1 MQPLNYHHET
11 GPKHSS
17 TNDVLETGLR
27 PGQCLCGDGGT
38 SACWPV
44 AGVRVTS
51 PRSVRCILKAL
62 WRQLNVRLMAR
73 SWQNDCTIELAV
85 MMVHITR

>member
-1 MQPLNYHHET
+1 MKRALNTHLLMMYWKQDYAQACVSVVTAGHLHV
-11 GPKHSS
+11 G
-17 TNDVLETGLR
+17 R
-27 PGQCLCGDGGT
+27 WRGGRDT
-38 SACWPV
+38 D
-44 AGVRVTS
+44 

-85 MMVHITR
+85 MMAHITR